1 MCIYPVQCMTR
12 SRQPPNT
19 NTKPVICLFSDPE
32 MRRVIVVRKNTL
44 TTLASSSSSSSTSVT
59 TTKVPRNTQCSK
71 QQLALLPS
79 TQSRPPSSGQPSDA
93 QLAPFHLTLYPGKKR
108 CRPRRLPRPYQLDTG
123 AYGIPK
129 HPSSSTS
136 SVAFLPH
143 TKLSVQVGEDA
154 YFTRPTSLGIADGV
168 GGWTRRPC
176 PSSQPSPSALFSR
189 RLMHFCSSLLS
200 TNAHLHP
207 SQILQQAY
215 AHTLS
220 AHSPLSTG
228 SSTALLAVLDHDH
241 SIEPL
246 VHPSSL
252 SENYA
257 AGCIPSA
264 SSPSPDTDLPQLH
277 IAHLGDS
284 MAMLIRDGRIIW
296 RTAEMWSSYNHPLQL
311 APGPSS
317 PQPHT
322 YTLPVHPNDI
332 FILASD
338 GLSDNL
344 WDDDILDEV
353 IKFTRSFHFP
363 SSGSHEPTTPS
374 PIISLLHSTPPI
386 QILSEALCSRAK
398 RVASSSSS
406 APTPASSTSIS
417 GSSPASNPQSTS
429 VAAAAASSTP
439 IVTELGPT
447 PATPTDNLKADI
459 TPGTSSTSTPFA
471 YRAKLAGKPFRGGG
485 KPDGAFFLAGPID
498 PN

>member
-1 MCIYPVQCMTR
+1 
-12 SRQPPNT
+12 
-19 NTKPVICLFSDPE
+19 

-44 TTLASSSSSSSTSVT
+44 TTLASSSSSSTSVT
-59 TTKVPRNTQCSK
+59 TTKVPRNPQCSK

-108 CRPRRLPRPYQLDTG
+108 RSPRRLPRPYQLDTG

-129 HPSSSTS
+129 HPSSSAS
-136 SVAFLPH
+136 NLAFLPH

-168 GGWTRRPC
+168 GGWSRRPC
-176 PSSQPSPSALFSR
+176 PSSSQPSPSALFSR

-207 SQILQQAY
+207 SHILQQAY

-228 SSTALLAVLDHDH
+228 SSTALLAVLDYNH
-241 SIEPL
+241 SIVPL

-257 AGCIPSA
+257 AGCIPST
-264 SSPSPDTDLPQLH
+264 SSPTTDTELPLLH

-284 MAMLIRDGRIIW
+284 MAMLIRDSHIIW
-296 RTAEMWSSYNHPLQL
+296 RTAEMWTSFNHPLQL
-311 APGPSS
+311 APGPSC

-322 YTLPVHPNDI
+322 YSLPVHPNDI

-353 IKFTRSFHFP
+353 LKFTRGSQ
-363 SSGSHEPTTPS
+363 SHEPATPS
-374 PIISLLHSTPPI
+374 PILSLLHSTPQI

-406 APTPASSTSIS
+406 TQSSTLIS
-417 GSSPASNPQSTS
+417 PPSNNPQSTS
-429 VAAAAASSTP
+429 VAAATLSPTSTP
-439 IVTELGPT
+439 TELGPGT
-447 PATPTDNLKADI
+447 LTDNLKDDT
-459 TPGTSSTSTPFA
+459 TPSTSTPFA
-471 YRAKLAGKPFRGGG
+471 HRAKLAGKPFRGGG
-485 KPDGAFFLAGPID
+485 KPDGAFLAGLFN